1 MKRYYCFGLERVL
14 RCLGSW

>member
-1 MKRYYCFGLERVL
+1 MKHYYCFGLERVL

>member
-1 MKRYYCFGLERVL
+1 MSTVAEQL